1 MINMMKQ
8 EINSDFE
15 FKDLITLKPLTINII
30 VLLIVAIS
38 FSLYYVLLGINF
50 RLSFVMITFALIVLG
65 ITLIFKAASST
76 VHISFTKNSIAIKI
90 GDKINVY
97 KKTDI
102 VGLYSINYN
111 SSKSS
116 RVAFEILF
124 ANGNSIY
131 VSDFEFN
138 DKKDLLKNTQLKKLL
153 NQFVKELGLSD
164 FKKVKSLNLHRMG
177 QYFYF
182 KLNKI

>member
-1 MINMMKQ
+1 MINTMKQ
-8 EINSDFE
+8 EINNEFE

-30 VLLIVAIS
+30 VLMVIAVS
-38 FSLYYVLLGINF
+38 FSLYYFLFGIIF
-50 RLSFVMITFALIVLG
+50 RLSFMMIMFALIVLG
-65 ITLIFKAASST
+65 ITLILKAASST
-76 VHISFTKNSIAIKI
+76 VHVSFTKNSLAIKI
-90 GDKINVY
+90 DDKISVY

-111 SSKSS
+111 LSKSS

-124 ANGNSIY
+124 NNGNSIY
-131 VSDFEFN
+131 LSDFEFN
-138 DKKDLLKNTQLKKLL
+138 DKKYLLKNTHLKKLL
-153 NQFVKELGLSD
+153 NQFIKEFDLSD
-164 FKKVKSLNLHRMG
+164 FKKVKLLSLHRMG